1 MDHLTSI
8 TIRLQ
13 KQAFWCRR
21 LRRFLN
27 FKDGIATHAAG
38 SKLNL
43 MLFIIAASIV
53 LFSCETQQDRD
64 ADVRRVS
71 LEAPQ
76 GKAIAAF
83 ASGCFWCTE
92 HIFEAVAGVDSVI
105 SGYAGGTTA
114 NPTYELVNTETT
126 GHAETVLV
134 YYDPAILNYE
144 ELTRVFFLSHD
155 PTTPDRQGPDVGSS
169 YRSILFY
176 ATEEEKA
183 TAEQAIEEFEPSF
196 TQPIVTELKLLQAF
210 YRAEGYHQDYIHHNP
225 KSPYVVGVSIPR
237 FKKFVET
244 YDGKLKDGYR

>member
-1 MDHLTSI
+1 MPLVI
-8 TIRLQ
+8 V
-13 KQAFWCRR
+13 
-21 LRRFLN
+21 
-27 FKDGIATHAAG
+27 
-38 SKLNL
+38 
-43 MLFIIAASIV
+43 ASII
-53 LFSCETQQDRD
+53 FFACEAPKDD
-64 ADVRRVS
+64 GAPVRTVS
-71 LEAPQ
+71 LQAPE
-76 GKAIAAF
+76 GKAVAAF

-134 YYDPAILNYE
+134 YYDPETVTYQ
-144 ELTRVFFLSHD
+144 ELTRVFFTSHD
-155 PTTPDRQGPDVGSS
+155 PTTRDRQGPDVGSS

-183 TAEQAIEEFEPSF
+183 IAAQAITEFQPSYAE
-196 TQPIVTELKLLQAF
+196 PIVTELKPLQAF

-237 FKKFVET
+237 FKKFLAT
-244 YDGKLKDGYR
+244 YKGKLKDGYR